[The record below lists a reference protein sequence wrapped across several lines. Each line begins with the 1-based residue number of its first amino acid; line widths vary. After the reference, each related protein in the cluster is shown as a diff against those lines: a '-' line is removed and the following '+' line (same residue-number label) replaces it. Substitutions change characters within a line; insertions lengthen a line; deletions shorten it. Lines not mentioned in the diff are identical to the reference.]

1 MEIKREVIMQGKEII
16 RLAQAVNTLAHAVIV
31 GLLFVAAA
39 LSSSGMRFGLVLLAW
54 LFLFGM
60 FGNVKSQKKERRYY
74 GLYVEEDKDE

>member
-1 MEIKREVIMQGKEII
+1 MEGKEII
-16 RLAQAVNTLAHAVIV
+16 RLAQSVDILAYAVII

-54 LFLFGM
+54 LFFFGM

-74 GLYVEEDKDE
+74 GLYVEGDSDEQS